1 MISCQSKLNF
11 NILVTKRKINF
22 FIGTSNKIFPF
33 EKKRCSNFTLC
44 INSCS
49 SYVGQTGRPQP
60 ITLASG
66 CWTPGIV
73 DHEIGKQGVN
83 PGSSLI

>member
-1 MISCQSKLNF
+1 MKF
-11 NILVTKRKINF
+11 
-22 FIGTSNKIFPF
+22 FPF
-33 EKKRCSNFTLC
+33 YKKNRRCSNFTLC

-49 SYVGQTGRPQP
+49 SYVGQTGRRQA

-73 DHEIGKQGVN
+73 AHEIGKRGVN

>member
-1 MISCQSKLNF
+1 MKF
-11 NILVTKRKINF
+11 
-22 FIGTSNKIFPF
+22 FPF
-33 EKKRCSNFTLC
+33 FKKKNQRCGNFTLC

-49 SYVGQTGRPQP
+49 SYVRQTGRSQP

-73 DHEIGKQGVN
+73 AHEIGKKGVN

>member
-1 MISCQSKLNF
+1 MYQQLLLICWPS
-11 NILVTKRKINF
+11 
-22 FIGTSNKIFPF
+22 
-33 EKKRCSNFTLC
+33 
-44 INSCS
+44 
-49 SYVGQTGRPQP
+49 GRPQP

>member
-1 MISCQSKLNF
+1 MKFSPFL
-11 NILVTKRKINF
+11 KINQ
-22 FIGTSNKIFPF
+22 
-33 EKKRCSNFTLC
+33 RCSNITLC

-73 DHEIGKQGVN
+73 AHEIGKKGVN
-83 PGSSLI
+83 PDSSLI